1 MPVADFTKRE
11 LELIFG
17 RIDEKLEDIR
27 SDIRETNKHF
37 DGRLSKLEVKVAQI
51 DNDVREISTF
61 KSKALAVWSVGIVV
75 VGAIVQWLVSRM
87 PL

>member
-1 MPVADFTKRE
+1 MQADDFTKRE

-37 DGRLSKLEVKVAQI
+37 DARITKLETKVMTLDA
-51 DNDVREISTF
+51 DVRDISTF
-61 KSKALAVWSVGIVV
+61 KSKALAVWSIGVVV
-75 VGAIVQWLVSRM
+75 VGWLLNRF
-87 PL
+87 LE

>member
-1 MPVADFTKRE
+1 MQADDFTKRE

-37 DGRLSKLEVKVAQI
+37 DARITKLETKVMTLDA
-51 DNDVREISTF
+51 DVRDISAF
-61 KSKALAVWSVGIVV
+61 KSKALAVWSVGIVA
-75 VGAIVQWLVSRM
+75 VGWLLNRF
-87 PL
+87 LE